1 MAAPRVATFG
11 ETLHWDLAN
20 DKYLQEIYENLLF
33 NYALGLFD
41 LKNIP
46 AREVVLED
54 ALRFADLL
62 TKTIDHNNPDAD
74 KSWAQ
79 EMICLLNVTMPES
92 PALSYITGN
101 VYADASNYKGLQ
113 LASPEYASADLFGS
127 AFHEFEKQY
136 LKIPGSDAEDAQ
148 FFRPQK
154 EIYDHLS
161 EGSFSYSGPTSMG
174 KSLIMRTFIKNRVM
188 GEHRENFAIIVPTK
202 ALLNEIKSELI
213 QSLRELLQTKN
224 YRVVSSARD
233 LLLEGSH
240 SFIFVM
246 TPERLLQLLVSRPDI
261 TVDYLFVDEAHKI
274 SSKGER
280 SSFYYKVI
288 DVLFA
293 REQKPRVIF
302 ASPNIPNPE
311 IYLELIPP
319 SQRSD
324 IQSISSTFAPVSQI
338 KLIVDL
344 VGNEISVYNDHKAEK
359 DGCGDGRIRVCGIQP
374 GMRLIDIVD
383 RIGSDKQNLVYCS
396 SKDKTISAAIEYAR
410 TKTDT
415 YDPILLALS
424 NDIKEQIHK
433 DYYLSDLIKKG
444 VAYHVGYLPSNIRA
458 RIEDGFK
465 NGHIR
470 TLFCTSTLI
479 EGVNLPA
486 DNLFITGNKNGN
498 SKMTQVEFRN
508 LVGRVGR
515 IGFNLYGNVFLVRM
529 DEDLQ
534 VENYDALLGGSV
546 EPQKLSIDT
555 RLTSTQKKA
564 VIDSL
569 INPDDDNEV
578 WVKSNQEQ
586 RFLMNR
592 FSMMLAKDIVE
603 NRESYVR
610 ESFGKV
616 MGDEDVIQI
625 EAAFKDVEQTD
636 DIALTYD
643 QREGLLQ
650 AIDDGLVYPEVP
662 NDKRIE
668 HDTLYGFLAQ
678 LAEVFKWDLYED
690 KGLGSK
696 SSAGE
701 YGKLKWYS
709 VVLSQWMCGFGLSQ
723 IINGSISYKKEHP
736 HTGVWLDGR
745 LRAETYDGSP
755 EHNNFIIADI
765 LGTLENVVLFSLTNY
780 LREFSEA
787 TKKRR
792 GVEEI
797 ENDWSDI
804 VEYGST
810 DSLVQ
815 FLQRAGFSREV
826 AQYIR
831 GHASTFKV
839 DENGNVKLIGD
850 ALLNSEDDI
859 VVTET
864 EDVRFNFP
872 ELFLETL
879 LQGQADRHA

>member
-1 MAAPRVATFG
+1 MAAPRAATFG
-11 ETLHWDLAN
+11 EALHWDLAN
-20 DKYLQEIYENLLF
+20 DGYLQEIYENLLF
-33 NYALGLFD
+33 NYALELFGF
-41 LKNIP
+41 KSIQK
-46 AREVVLED
+46 REVVLED

-62 TKTIDHNNPDAD
+62 TKTIDHDNPDAD

-79 EMICLLNVTMPES
+79 EMVCLLNVTMPET
-92 PALSYITGN
+92 PALRYITGN

-113 LASPEYASADLFGS
+113 LASPEYTSADLFES

-136 LKIPGSDAEDAQ
+136 LKIPGSDIDNAQ

-154 EIYDHLS
+154 EIYERMS

-174 KSLIMRTFIKNRVM
+174 KSLIMRTFIKNQVIDTR
-188 GEHRENFAIIVPTK
+188 EENFAIIVPTK

-213 QSLRELLQTKN
+213 QSLGELLQVKN

-233 LLLEGSH
+233 LLLEGNH
-240 SFIFVM
+240 NFIFVM

-288 DVLFA
+288 DVLFS
-293 REQKPRVIF
+293 RKQKPHVIF

-319 SQRSD
+319 SQRAD
-324 IQSISSTFAPVSQI
+324 VQSISSTFAPVSQI
-338 KLIVDL
+338 KLILDL
-344 VGNEISVYNDHKAEK
+344 VDNEISVYNDRKADK
-359 DGCGDGRIRVCGIQP
+359 DSCGDGRIKVCGIQP
-374 GMRLIDIVD
+374 GTRLIHMVEH
-383 RIGSDKQNLVYCS
+383 IGSDKQNIVYCS

-410 TKTDT
+410 TQPDT
-415 YDPILLALS
+415 KDPILLALS

-433 DYYLSDLIKKG
+433 DYYLADLIKKG

-465 NGHIR
+465 DGHIR
-470 TLFCTSTLI
+470 ALFCTSTLI

-515 IGFNLYGNVFLVRM
+515 IGYNLYGNVFLVRM
-529 DEDLQ
+529 DDDIQ

-555 RLTSTQKKA
+555 RLSSTQKKA
-564 VIDSL
+564 IVDSL
-569 INPDDDNEV
+569 INPDGDNEV
-578 WVKSNQEQ
+578 WMNSNQEQ
-586 RFLMNR
+586 RSLMNR
-592 FSMMLAKDIVE
+592 FSMMLSKDIAD

-610 ESFGKV
+610 ESFRRV
-616 MGDEDVIQI
+616 MSDEDADQI
-625 EAAFKDVEQTD
+625 KAAFEDTEQTD
-636 DIALTYD
+636 DITLTYD

-662 NDKRIE
+662 QGKRIE
-668 HDTLYGFLAQ
+668 HDTLYGFLVK
-678 LAEVFKWDLYED
+678 LAEVFKWDLYEN

-696 SSAGE
+696 SSTGE

-709 VVLSQWMCGFGLSQ
+709 VVLSQWMCGFGLNQ
-723 IINGSISYKKEHP
+723 IINGSIAYKKEHP
-736 HTGVWLDGR
+736 YTGVWLDGR

-755 EHNNFIIADI
+755 EHNNYIIADI

-780 LREFSEA
+780 LREFSDA
-787 TKKRR
+787 AKKRQ

-831 GHASTFKV
+831 GHASTFQT
-839 DENGNVKLIGD
+839 DQDGNVKLIGD
-850 ALLNSEDDI
+850 ALFSSEDET
-859 VVTET
+859 VVAET
-864 EDVRFNFP
+864 EDVHFNFP
-872 ELFLETL
+872 ELFLKP
-879 LQGQADRHA
+879 QF